1 MYPVFLLYRVFNPTK
16 NLLAD
21 TFLLVLDDT
30 KWFLLYVLLI
40 MLGFMFAVRGLG
52 SSAVILESDTAARQ
66 EGITASGP

>member
-1 MYPVFLLYRVFNPTK
+1 MLYRVFNPTK

-52 SSAVILESDTAARQ
+52 SSAVILESDMAARQ
-66 EGITASGP
+66 EGTTASGP

>member
-1 MYPVFLLYRVFNPTK
+1 MLYRVFNPTK